1 MAYQLKLAEKLVVL
15 NERGRGVLIRM
26 NHIKKMCVDP
36 KRRPAFLTDKSME
49 PAIKFINR
57 KFPNIDFR
65 GGSQQ
70 LSSVQK
76 QKSAILETL
85 SNFYESFIDVMEFRT
100 VNFDFTKN
108 YLDLIITYASVI
120 LMLSRVDERKVL
132 IGMYNCAYEL
142 SNGSSDPSFPRL
154 GQTIIE
160 YENPLKKLTE
170 EFGPHTKSVTEA
182 LLSLHFVYP
191 RRNLQVEQWRSA
203 QLLSIINTPAAM
215 INPETSDTMACE
227 YLSVEV
233 MERWIILG
241 FLLCHSS
248 LASNAASLDLW
259 KMALRSGFYVT
270 LIRDEV
276 INVHKL
282 SEEHFDSIKGY
293 SKRIADI
300 KECKENATANCGPIH
315 REKRHFLRNALKEL
329 TKVLEDQPALLGPK
343 ALFVFMALSFS
354 RDEICWLV
362 RHHEN
367 VPKTKTPEDYTD
379 SLVAELLF
387 YMEKLQSLLQRY
399 NSVIQRYHLQYLS
412 RFDAL
417 IINDTI
423 QSIVVCPEEES
434 VLMTSFVSDLSAL
447 TLKQLDCG
455 DELDFKALRLDWL
468 RLQAYTS
475 VFKAPL
481 ALKDYTD
488 LAKIMNLT
496 QFHTRMMDDLDELLN
511 ETADLSILGFYP
523 RVCER
528 LFSQSSDE
536 PSMHRYLMAF
546 PMTCSHFS
554 QCTHTLCPEEAELM
568 EKHTLRL
575 CVMFLEQIANQTCSV
590 FLELS
595 AEHSNLH
602 EQLLPKHSAGTIS
615 AAHNKKLKKPPP
627 KKGDTVKNK
636 PGTESQR
643 KNRSVITTMDKL
655 HMALTEL
662 SSSYSMCSEFTV
674 FKHIIV
680 PAEFLISQLE
690 LRLSKIIV
698 RLVNFNPNTR
708 EICRPSELLAMI
720 ESYMSSLHS
729 LSAFINIDISRVMK
743 SVLLQHT
750 HPLDAHGTHTIT
762 TLYTNWFLESLLR
775 QASGGVI
782 AHCPT
787 MHCFIN
793 LNVENEQSFKA
804 EEYSDICEMRA
815 LAELIGPYGMK
826 FLGENLM
833 WHITSQITELKKLV
847 FENMDI
853 LVQIRANFDKP
864 DITSSLQKRLTA
876 GSRGQQSKQGCPDLP
891 LPKHFLQLF
900 RRDPEAFPGQPRDI
914 VSPACP
920 GSSPGP
926 LPGGACPEH
935 LPRETSRRHP
945 KQMPEPP
952 QLPPFDVEE
961 QRLYSELLPGDR
973 APYPISKG
981 ALRHPTEKTHFGRL
995 YLGSYPFGHD
1005 PELMT
1010 IVEMSTTVFG
1020 DCHRDLMATVLDGCI
1035 NNGGEEHGPLRLNVP
1050 NLHRDLVETLPE
1062 AVTSTEVQ
1070 EQDTTRVQIRGA
1082 VPPNHTP
1089 PGITVIAHMGVEVP
1103 QQNYG
1108 VPSQSTF
1115 QHPSQGLQE
1124 GWVLH
1129 TAVWPISRNNS
1140 ETPIPDP
1147 KAQGNNPLVCR
1158 GKLQH
1163 MAAELGGYKQAHPS
1177 LKPLTMG
1184 HSREEEGPTSLKE
1197 LGSNA
1202 QAVRCENVLKRL
1214 TIIGVIL
1221 SFRTMTQE
1229 ALEEVMHK
1237 HCPFLMGPMEC
1248 VRDLISA
1255 DEPDIKVVLSVYE
1268 LASSTGVQ
1276 CDIDPTLVAAMASMR
1291 SDNASVEE
1299 EYKLACL
1306 LLVFAAV
1313 SLPIL
1318 AIDPNS
1324 FYSREQGG
1332 HQNNIHCLATAIN
1345 HLAAAMFTV
1354 QNKNIEQHLREFLLI
1369 ASSALL
1375 QLGQNIE
1382 KVEIKHRA
1390 SVYLLLDM
1398 IVDQS
1403 PFLSQDVLEN
1413 CFPYVLLRNAYREVH
1428 RTFIYTMG

>member
-1 MAYQLKLAEKLVVL
+1 MTVSIMAYQLKLAEKLVVL

-26 NHIKKMCVDP
+26 NHIKKTCADP

-76 QKSAILETL
+76 QKSTILETL
-85 SNFYESFIDVMEFRT
+85 SHFYDSFIDVMEFRDHVYELLNT
-100 VNFDFTKN
+100 IDACQCFFNIAVNFDFTKN

-120 LMLSRVDERKVL
+120 LLLSRIDDRKAL
-132 IGMYNCAYEL
+132 IGGYNCAYEL

-170 EFGPHTKSVTEA
+170 EFGPHTRSVTEA
-182 LLSLHFVYP
+182 LLSLQFVYP

-233 MERWIILG
+233 MERWIIMG

-259 KMALRSGFYVT
+259 KMALRSGFYIT

-276 INVHKL
+276 INVHKV

-300 KECKENATANCGPIH
+300 KECKEHATVNCGPIH

-329 TKVLEDQPALLGPK
+329 IKVLEDQPALLGPK

-367 VPKTKTPEDYTD
+367 VPKTKSPEDYSD
-379 SLVAELLF
+379 ALIAELLF
-387 YMEKLQSLLQRY
+387 YMEKLQALMQRY

-417 IINDTI
+417 MINDTI
-423 QSIVVCPEEES
+423 QSMVVCPEEES
-434 VLMTSFVSDLSAL
+434 VLMTSFVSELSTL
-447 TLKQLDCG
+447 TLKQLECG

-496 QFHTRMMDDLDELLN
+496 QFHTRMMDDLDELFN
-511 ETADLSILGFYP
+511 ETADLSVLGFYP

-528 LFSQSSDE
+528 LFSQSSED
-536 PSMHRYLMAF
+536 PTMHRYLMAF

-554 QCTHTLCPEEAELM
+554 QCTHTLCPEESELM

-575 CVMFLEQIANQTCSV
+575 CVMFLEKIANQTCSV

-602 EQLLPKHSAGTIS
+602 EQLLPKHCAETIS
-615 AAHNKKLKKPPP
+615 TAHNKKLKKPPP
-627 KKGDTVKNK
+627 KKGETVKNK
-636 PGTESQR
+636 PGAESQR
-643 KNRSVITTMDKL
+643 KDRSVITTMDKL
-655 HMALTEL
+655 HLTVTEL
-662 SSSYSMCSEFTV
+662 GCSYSMCSEFTV
-674 FKHIIV
+674 FKHLIV
-680 PAEFLISQLE
+680 PAEFLITQLE
-690 LRLSKIIV
+690 LRLSKLIV

-720 ESYMSSLHS
+720 ESYMTSLHTM
-729 LSAFINIDISRVMK
+729 SAFINIDISRVMK
-743 SVLLQHT
+743 NVLLQHT
-750 HPLDAHGTHTIT
+750 HPLDSQGTHTIT

-775 QASGGVI
+775 QASAGVI

-787 MHCFIN
+787 MHCFSN
-793 LNVENEQSFKA
+793 LSVENVQSLKA
-804 EEYSDICEMRA
+804 EEYSDICELRA
-815 LAELIGPYGMK
+815 LARLIGPYGMK

-833 WHITSQITELKKLV
+833 WHITSQITELKKMV

-864 DITSSLQKRLTA
+864 EITINLQKRLT
-876 GSRGQQSKQGCPDLP
+876 G
-891 LPKHFLQLF
+891 
-900 RRDPEAFPGQPRDI
+900 
-914 VSPACP
+914 
-920 GSSPGP
+920 
-926 LPGGACPEH
+926 
-935 LPRETSRRHP
+935 
-945 KQMPEPP
+945 
-952 QLPPFDVEE
+952 
-961 QRLYSELLPGDR
+961 
-973 APYPISKG
+973 
-981 ALRHPTEKTHFGRL
+981 
-995 YLGSYPFGHD
+995 
-1005 PELMT
+1005 
-1010 IVEMSTTVFG
+1010 
-1020 DCHRDLMATVLDGCI
+1020 
-1035 NNGGEEHGPLRLNVP
+1035 
-1050 NLHRDLVETLPE
+1050 
-1062 AVTSTEVQ
+1062 
-1070 EQDTTRVQIRGA
+1070 
-1082 VPPNHTP
+1082 
-1089 PGITVIAHMGVEVP
+1089 
-1103 QQNYG
+1103 
-1108 VPSQSTF
+1108 
-1115 QHPSQGLQE
+1115 
-1124 GWVLH
+1124 
-1129 TAVWPISRNNS
+1129 
-1140 ETPIPDP
+1140 
-1147 KAQGNNPLVCR
+1147 
-1158 GKLQH
+1158 
-1163 MAAELGGYKQAHPS
+1163 
-1177 LKPLTMG
+1177 
-1184 HSREEEGPTSLKE
+1184 
-1197 LGSNA
+1197 
-1202 QAVRCENVLKRL
+1202 CENVLKRL

-1237 HCPFLMGPMEC
+1237 HCPFLMGPIKY
-1248 VRDLISA
+1248 VRDLINA
-1255 DEPDIKVVLSVYE
+1255 DEPDIKVLLSVYE
-1268 LASSTGVQ
+1268 LACSAGVQ
-1276 CDIDPTLVAAMASMR
+1276 CDIDPTLVAAIANMR

-1299 EYKLACL
+1299 EYKLTCL

-1403 PFLSQDVLEN
+1403 PFLSQDMLEN

>member
-1 MAYQLKLAEKLVVL
+1 MAYQLKLAEKMVVL

-26 NHIKKMCVDP
+26 NHIKKTCADP
-36 KRRPAFLTDKSME
+36 KQRPAFLSDKSME
-49 PAIKFINR
+49 SAIKFINR

-76 QKSAILETL
+76 QKSAILEAL
-85 SNFYESFIDVMEFRT
+85 SSFYDSFIDVMEFRDHVYEVLNT
-100 VNFDFTKN
+100 IDACQCFFNIAVNFDFTKN

-120 LMLSRVDERKVL
+120 LLLSRVDDRKAL

-154 GQTIIE
+154 GQMIIE
-160 YENPLKKLTE
+160 YENHLKKLTE

-182 LLSLHFVYP
+182 LVSLQFVYP
-191 RRNLQVEQWRSA
+191 RRNLQAEQWRSA

-215 INPETSDTMACE
+215 INSETSDTMACE

-259 KMALRSGFYVT
+259 KMALRSGFYIT

-293 SKRIADI
+293 SKRVADI
-300 KECKENATANCGPIH
+300 KECKEHATANCGAIH

-379 SLVAELLF
+379 ALIAELLF
-387 YMEKLQSLLQRY
+387 YMEKLRALLQRY
-399 NSVIQRYHLQYLS
+399 SSVIQRYHLQYLS

-417 IINDTI
+417 TLKDTI
-423 QSIVVCPEEES
+423 QSIAVCPEEES
-434 VLMTSFVSDLSAL
+434 ELMSSFVSDLSAL
-447 TLKQLDCG
+447 TLKQLECG

-468 RLQAYTS
+468 RLQA
-475 VFKAPL
+475 
-481 ALKDYTD
+481 
-488 LAKIMNLT
+488 
-496 QFHTRMMDDLDELLN
+496 
-511 ETADLSILGFYP
+511 
-523 RVCER
+523 
-528 LFSQSSDE
+528 
-536 PSMHRYLMAF
+536 
-546 PMTCSHFS
+546 
-554 QCTHTLCPEEAELM
+554 ELM
-568 EKHTLRL
+568 EKRTLRL

-602 EQLLPKHSAGTIS
+602 EQLLPKHAAETIS
-615 AAHNKKLKKPPP
+615 TARNKKLKKPPP
-627 KKGDTVKNK
+627 KKGETVKNK
-636 PGTESQR
+636 PGAESQR
-643 KNRSVITTMDKL
+643 KNRSVVTTMDKL
-655 HMALTEL
+655 HVALTEL
-662 SSSYSMCSEFTV
+662 GSSYSVCSEFTV
-674 FKHIIV
+674 FKHLIV
-680 PAEFLISQLE
+680 PAEFLFTQLE
-690 LRLSKIIV
+690 LRLSKLIV

-708 EICRPSELLAMI
+708 EICRPSELLALI
-720 ESYMSSLHS
+720 ESYMTSLHT
-729 LSAFINIDISRVMK
+729 LNAFINMDVSRVMK

-762 TLYTNWFLESLLR
+762 TLYTNWYLESLLR

-793 LNVENEQSFKA
+793 LSVENEQSFKA
-804 EEYSDICEMRA
+804 EEYSDICELRA

-833 WHITSQITELKKLV
+833 WHITSQISELKKLV
-847 FENMDI
+847 FDNMDV
-853 LVQIRANFDKP
+853 LVQIRANLDKP
-864 DITSSLQKRLTA
+864 DIISSLQKRLT
-876 GSRGQQSKQGCPDLP
+876 G
-891 LPKHFLQLF
+891 
-900 RRDPEAFPGQPRDI
+900 
-914 VSPACP
+914 
-920 GSSPGP
+920 
-926 LPGGACPEH
+926 
-935 LPRETSRRHP
+935 
-945 KQMPEPP
+945 
-952 QLPPFDVEE
+952 
-961 QRLYSELLPGDR
+961 
-973 APYPISKG
+973 
-981 ALRHPTEKTHFGRL
+981 
-995 YLGSYPFGHD
+995 
-1005 PELMT
+1005 
-1010 IVEMSTTVFG
+1010 
-1020 DCHRDLMATVLDGCI
+1020 
-1035 NNGGEEHGPLRLNVP
+1035 
-1050 NLHRDLVETLPE
+1050 
-1062 AVTSTEVQ
+1062 
-1070 EQDTTRVQIRGA
+1070 
-1082 VPPNHTP
+1082 
-1089 PGITVIAHMGVEVP
+1089 
-1103 QQNYG
+1103 
-1108 VPSQSTF
+1108 
-1115 QHPSQGLQE
+1115 
-1124 GWVLH
+1124 
-1129 TAVWPISRNNS
+1129 
-1140 ETPIPDP
+1140 
-1147 KAQGNNPLVCR
+1147 
-1158 GKLQH
+1158 
-1163 MAAELGGYKQAHPS
+1163 
-1177 LKPLTMG
+1177 
-1184 HSREEEGPTSLKE
+1184 
-1197 LGSNA
+1197 
-1202 QAVRCENVLKRL
+1202 CENVLKRL

-1221 SFRTMTQE
+1221 SFRIMAQE

-1237 HCPFLMGPMEC
+1237 HCPFLMGPIKC
-1248 VRDLISA
+1248 VRDLINP
-1255 DEPDIKVVLSVYE
+1255 DTDIKVLLSVYE
-1268 LASSTGVQ
+1268 LACSAGVQ
-1276 CDIDPTLVAAMASMR
+1276 CDTDPALVAAIANMR

-1299 EYKLACL
+1299 EYKLARL

-1324 FYSREQGG
+1324 FYSREHGG

-1354 QNKNIEQHLREFLLI
+1354 QNKNIEEHLREFLMI

-1382 KVEIKHRA
+1382 KVEIKHRD

-1398 IVDQS
+1398 IVEQS

-1413 CFPYVLLRNAYREVH
+1413 WFPYVLLRNAYREVH
-1428 RTFIYTMG
+1428 KTFIHTMG